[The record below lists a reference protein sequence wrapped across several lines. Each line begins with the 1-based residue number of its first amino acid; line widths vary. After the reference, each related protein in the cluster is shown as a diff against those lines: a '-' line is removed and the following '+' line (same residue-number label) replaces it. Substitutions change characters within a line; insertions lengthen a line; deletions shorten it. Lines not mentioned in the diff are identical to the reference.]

1 MNATL
6 SERVADRN
14 LIACESA
21 LRDPASFD
29 AIVDVRSP
37 SEFAQDHVPGA
48 LNAPVLD
55 DAQRAQVGALHKQS
69 GTFSAKRLGAALVA
83 RNIADHVDRL
93 FGDKPREWRPLV
105 YCWRGGQRSAA
116 MVHVLSKIGWH
127 ARQLDGGYR
136 AYRRQVI
143 AELEQLPLPLQWR
156 VITGTTGSGKSRLL
170 QHIAAVGGQVLDLE
184 ALAQH
189 RGSVLGGLPR
199 APQPSQKMFESLLWT
214 ALRRLTPQRPVF
226 VESESR
232 KVGDLRLP
240 DALLNAMRS
249 SPCLRLELPLD
260 QRVQLLRDDYVHF
273 EQNPEALI
281 AQLRCLAAVHG
292 NSRIDDWTAL
302 VHSGNWPALVER
314 LLTEHYDPAY
324 QRSIRANF
332 SQSNDAPALTA
343 PSASDAAFR
352 ALARQLVAG

>member
-1 MNATL
+1 MNTTAN
-6 SERVADRN
+6 RAADRN
-14 LIACESA
+14 AVACDIA
-21 LRDPASFD
+21 LREPAEFD
-29 AIVDVRSP
+29 AIIDVRSP
-37 SEFAQDHVPGA
+37 SEFAEDHLPGA

-55 DAQRAQVGALHKQS
+55 DAQRDQVGTLHKQAS
-69 GTFSAKRLGAALVA
+69 AFAAKRLGAALVA
-83 RNIADHVDRL
+83 RNIAGHIERL
-93 FGDKPREWRPLV
+93 FADKPREWRPLV

-116 MVHVLSKIGWH
+116 MVHVLSKVGWH

-143 AELEQLPLPLQWR
+143 ADLEQLPLPLRWR

-170 QHIAAVGGQVLDLE
+170 QHIQAAGGQVLDLE
-184 ALAQH
+184 VLAQH

-199 APQPSQKMFESLLWT
+199 APQPSQKMFESRLWA
-214 ALRRLTPQRPVF
+214 ALRALAPQRPVF

-240 DALLNAMRS
+240 DALLVAMRA

-273 EQNPEALI
+273 ENDPAALI
-281 AQLRCLAAVHG
+281 AQLRCLLAVHG
-292 NSRIDDWTAL
+292 SQRIEEWTAL
-302 VHSGNWPALVER
+302 VNAGDWPALVER

-324 QRSIRANF
+324 QRSIRSNF
-332 SQSNDAPALTA
+332 TQSTAAAVISA

-352 ALARQLVAG
+352 DLAQQLVSG